1 MNETTT
7 AVERSRPVWQHP
19 DQGTRWD
26 GQRIVSLCIL
36 LALVVVPPAAFM
48 LGQKFWLDI
57 ATRLVILSMAAVSL
71 NLVLGYGGMV
81 SFGHAAFIGLG
92 AYAVGIPSY
101 HALYGGFESIASHNG
116 FWHFTLAIVVA
127 MLFALVTGA
136 ISLRTRGVHFIMIT
150 MAFGQMVFFAIVSL
164 ETYGGDDGLTI
175 DTRSEFPLLS
185 FDDPL
190 SLYGFCVV
198 SLMITLYIVHRIVHS
213 RFGMV
218 LQGAKQNEERIRALG
233 INPYIYKLTAYV
245 ISGAICGY
253 AGALLGNFTT
263 FISPEMMD
271 WTRSGELMF
280 MVILG
285 GSAYLFGPL
294 LGAAVFLLL
303 EEVLSGFSVYWHL
316 PFGMLL
322 ILAVIFMKGGL
333 SGFLSRWTVAR
344 R

>member
-1 MNETTT
+1 M
-7 AVERSRPVWQHP
+7 
-19 DQGTRWD
+19 RWN
-26 GQRIVSLCIL
+26 GERIVTL
-36 LALVVVPPAAFM
+36 LVLAALVVVPPVAFAI
-48 LGQKFWLDI
+48 GEKFWLDI
-57 ATRLVILSMAAVSL
+57 ATRLVILSIAAVSL
-71 NLVLGYGGMV
+71 NLVLGYGGMI

-116 FWHFTLAIVVA
+116 VFHFALAIAVCII
-127 MLFALVTGA
+127 FALVTGA
-136 ISLRTRGVHFIMIT
+136 ICLRTKGVHFIMIT

-175 DTRSEFPLLS
+175 DTRSELPLIS

-190 SLYGFCVV
+190 SLYGFCLI
-198 SLMITLYIVHRIVHS
+198 SLFIVLYIVHRLVNS

-233 INPYIYKLTAYV
+233 INAYTYKLTAYV
-245 ISGAICGY
+245 ISGAICGF

-285 GSAYLFGPL
+285 GTAYLFGPL
-294 LGAAVFLLL
+294 LGTAIFLLL
-303 EEVLSGFSVYWHL
+303 EEILSGFTIYWHL
-316 PFGMLL
+316 PFGILL
-322 ILAVIFMKGGL
+322 ILSVLFMKGGI
-333 SGFLSRWTVAR
+333 SGFLTRWGGKHD
-344 R
+344 